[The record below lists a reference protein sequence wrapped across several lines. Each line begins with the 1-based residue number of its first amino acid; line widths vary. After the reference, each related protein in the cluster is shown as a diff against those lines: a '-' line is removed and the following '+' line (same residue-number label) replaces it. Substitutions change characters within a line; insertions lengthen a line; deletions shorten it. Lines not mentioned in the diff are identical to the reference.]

1 MTISQILMAT
11 AASSFTLPLDSGVF
25 IWDGRN
31 YNTGIFQSSS
41 SEQYA
46 LSTLGSWMGPDLSV
60 DNGSWG
66 GTVNSYLMNFANDGV
81 NYNYGYTTPNL
92 NGRGN
97 WRYDNGYSN
106 GSNTDFTLQ
115 FWFYVSSGH
124 VGSVLCG
131 LTDSVVYT
139 NNILEISTA
148 GYINAQTWLVAY
160 PEGNSSTAV
169 STTTV
174 NVDSW
179 NHVIYQVSSAS
190 YNDGI
195 TTFPG
200 GKLTISL
207 NNDIPTIIGLPRGAN
222 PPIDPK
228 FVFGVPQSNP
238 MTAAGEVYYYGKI
251 AYIQVDNRVIS
262 TSFVVQQDW
271 FFNTYTS
278 PALGNGVLGGSL
290 YFNGSTTSYLQ
301 VPITSTGLRFAP
313 ETSDFTIEWWQYQ
326 VSGGSAYPY
335 TFSIYNPSTSTTQM
349 YVFVQSDEIY
359 YADSGTG
366 GNIVLGSASGK
377 IIDQWAHIAIVRTS
391 GYMNCYVNGMV
402 INDTGSRP
410 NTSNI
415 SNLGPSGAKFIIGG
429 LSDVAGDITAST
441 ALKGYLTNFNF
452 INGLAKYT
460 GNFTPSAIPFTVE
473 AGVVTK
479 MLLLASTD
487 ATKIYDT
494 AASHNVLSNHSITW
508 SNYSPYMIPNLWLD
522 SGDSRSWTNSGI
534 NYTFPTAI
542 SQDTSPYNWTNHQYG
557 ANTISLF
564 PASPP
569 VTPQNGWT
577 ISDGT
582 TTRTITNVNYTGSA
596 FGNIYIITFDSNADY
611 SAPTSITIT
620 DPTLIWH
627 DLGIGAHNATFPN
640 SVTYSAS
647 NSGILHFVSESSQ
660 YATLTSPG
668 LAEKFTV
675 NVWTKLD
682 NLPSGTQPTI
692 FTETFATNINYTIG
706 FLEDSGHIKGG
717 FFVGSWKVAGN
728 FVPSTATWYN
738 FTVTYDGASI
748 KFYLNGSINQTSSYV
763 GTAQS
768 SSTPTAYIGHRW
780 DNAEFIDGYIP
791 VVQVFKYALTDTE
804 VSALYS
810 HFSARY

>member
-41 SEQYA
+41 SQQYA

-106 GSNTDFTLQ
+106 GSNIDFTLQ

-148 GYINAQTWLVAY
+148 GYINAQTWLVT
-160 PEGNSSTAV
+160 PEDNSSTAV

-207 NNDIPTIIGLPRGAN
+207 NNDIPTIVGLPRSAN
-222 PPIDPK
+222 PPHGPQ

-290 YFNGSTTSYLQ
+290 HFDGEATSYLQ
-301 VPITSTGLRFAP
+301 VPITATGLRFAP
-313 ETSDFTIEWWQYQ
+313 GTTDFTIEWWQYQ
-326 VSGGSAYPY
+326 VSGGSPYPY

-349 YVFVQSDEIY
+349 YMFVQSDDIY

-429 LSDVAGDITAST
+429 LSDEAGDITAST
-441 ALKGYLTNFNF
+441 AFKGYLTNFNF

-473 AGVVTK
+473 AGAVTK

-522 SGDSRSWTNSGI
+522 SGDSRSWVG
-534 NYTFPTAI
+534 
-542 SQDTSPYNWTNHQYG
+542 
-557 ANTISLF
+557 
-564 PASPP
+564 
-569 VTPQNGWT
+569 
-577 ISDGT
+577 DG
-582 TTRTITNVNYTGSA
+582 VWY
-596 FGNIYIITFDSNADY
+596 
-611 SAPTSITIT
+611 
-620 DPTLIWH
+620 

-717 FFVGSWKVAGN
+717 FFVGGWKVAGN

-738 FTVTYDGASI
+738 FTVTYDGASV